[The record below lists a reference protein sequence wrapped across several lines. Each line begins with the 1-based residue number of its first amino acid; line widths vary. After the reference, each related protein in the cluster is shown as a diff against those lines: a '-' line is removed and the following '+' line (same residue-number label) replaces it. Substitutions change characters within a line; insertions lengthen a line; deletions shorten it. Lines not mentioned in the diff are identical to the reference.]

1 MYQWPGKETNL
12 GKTYFLTLVS
22 SGPRTKNPLVASQI
36 STKIVFV
43 KRSNVQFVNTLVLLG
58 HFDTQLPILVYSQLA
73 TTQWQLAELCPVG
86 SMCPFLAWI
95 YPNNWKVTSN
105 RGKTSFYETWKN
117 DTSVTIICLLT
128 SGRVGLSKQLTNH
141 FSVCDITGEYLYVSP
156 DAPDAAVIPPENE
169 YYGMS
174 HSSDSWEPK
183 RYRIGY
189 AWNIHTQWDCA
200 TACYKA
206 KGCAGWLFHEF
217 SRCKLLDNKNVKY
230 TWSTALTE
238 WYYQLTSGTAGCG
251 GLH

>member
-1 MYQWPGKETNL
+1 MQADKCISHLDNSSICSDCKIKSLSDW
-12 GKTYFLTLVS
+12 LTHWLTMS
-22 SGPRTKNPLVASQI
+22 
-36 STKIVFV
+36 
-43 KRSNVQFVNTLVLLG
+43 
-58 HFDTQLPILVYSQLA
+58 PI
-73 TTQWQLAELCPVG
+73 EL
-86 SMCPFLAWI
+86 SWTA
-95 YPNNWKVTSN
+95 
-105 RGKTSFYETWKN
+105 KN
-117 DTSVTIICLLT
+117 DISGTIICLPT

-141 FSVCDITGEYLYVSP
+141 FSACEVTGDYVYVSP
-156 DAPDAAVIPPENE
+156 DAPDVAVIPPENE

-174 HSSDSWEPK
+174 HTSENWAPK
-183 RYRIGY
+183 SYKIGY
-189 AWNIHTQWDCA
+189 RWEIHTQWDCA